1 MRTAV
6 AIRALRFAFAG
17 GLLLLAV
24 LASDPAAAQP
34 ASGAQ
39 QARAGDR
46 YFIEFRSR
54 PSTYIGHTY
63 IVYGRTDA
71 TGRILDMRYA
81 GLIPD
86 VDDAMEG
93 LFRVVPG
100 SVQKYVDDVK
110 EKPNAVYGRR
120 LTAAEYAAVE
130 RAVRIMKKTQREWHL
145 IFQNCNDFGIG
156 IAEALGLRRPHSLMP
171 PNVWVST
178 LRMLN
183 ER

>member
-1 MRTAV
+1 LRIAV
-6 AIRALRFAFAG
+6 AIRAFGFAFAG
-17 GLLLLAV
+17 SLLLLAV
-24 LASDPAAAQP
+24 LASGRVAAQP
-34 ASGAQ
+34 ASRAPQ
-39 QARAGDR
+39 AGDR

-54 PSTYIGHTY
+54 PSSYIGHTY

-71 TGRILDMRYA
+71 TGRVLDVRVA

-93 LFRVVPG
+93 FLVAVPG
-100 SVQKYVDDVK
+100 SVQKYQDDVS

-130 RAVRIMKKTQREWHL
+130 RAVRIMKKTQRKWHL

-156 IAEALGLRRPHSLMP
+156 IAEALGMRRPPSLMP
-171 PNVWVST
+171 PYVWIST
-178 LRMLN
+178 LRLLN

>member
-1 MRTAV
+1 MG
-6 AIRALRFAFAG
+6 FAFAG
-17 GLLLLAV
+17 SLLLLAV
-24 LASDPAAAQP
+24 LASGRAV
-34 ASGAQ
+34 AQ
-39 QARAGDR
+39 QANGDR

-54 PSTYIGHTY
+54 PSSYIGHTF

-71 TGRILDMRYA
+71 TGRVLDVHVA

-93 LFRVVPG
+93 FFRVVPG
-100 SVQKYVDDVK
+100 SVQKYEDDVT
-110 EKPNAVYGRR
+110 EKPSAVYGRR

-156 IAEALGLRRPHSLMP
+156 IAEALRLRRPHSLMP
-171 PNVWVST
+171 PHVWIST
-178 LRMLN
+178 LRLLN